1 MSVSLC
7 SLLWWSTSAAASG
20 AACAG
25 EEEKERK
32 ERRRREGEG
41 EEGKER
47 ERRGSRGRGRGD
59 KTWRLYTNQWWRS
72 CNPLPRKQCHTMMSP
87 CYLFVR
93 KVISMQDHPPR
104 MGHSLTPKTT
114 PKTTPTR
121 KGVYFHCTCW
131 WFGSED
137 TVLFINLPTSF
148 FCNCNREQP
157 PVTSIPLFSLYPQ
170 LPRKQL
176 LSTHTQFL
184 SDNLVLLERWTSRG
198 TTISTC
204 CKQGTCAHEH
214 FLC

>member
-1 MSVSLC
+1 
-7 SLLWWSTSAAASG
+7 
-20 AACAG
+20 
-25 EEEKERK
+25 
-32 ERRRREGEG
+32 
-41 EEGKER
+41 
-47 ERRGSRGRGRGD
+47 
-59 KTWRLYTNQWWRS
+59 
-72 CNPLPRKQCHTMMSP
+72 MMSP

-93 KVISMQDHPPR
+93 KVISVQDHPPR

-157 PVTSIPLFSLYPQ
+157 PVTSIPPSLYPQ

-176 LSTHTQFL
+176 LSTHTVFIRL
-184 SDNLVLLERWTSRG
+184 PYAARKMNVTRHNH
-198 TTISTC
+198 
-204 CKQGTCAHEH
+204 KQGTCAHEH